1 MARRDG
7 RAACNIT
14 GESARRLLLVFCAL
28 LCAFEAA
35 SEPAVRA
42 ADYDAFWLWAGVKG
56 RPELAEA
63 KTIYLHSGE
72 IGPDRNGFVRM
83 KAQGGAEPGPHRA
96 TLWLVYRVRSL
107 DWPPEI
113 VALIRRRLEAWRAQP
128 GGVAGVQIDFDAATR
143 GLQNYAAF
151 LRALRSALPQGCALG
166 ATGLMDWAA
175 QAAPEDIDALAD
187 SVDELVFQTYR
198 GAQTVENIDAYLA
211 RLARLR
217 IPYRLGLAEGAQWSP
232 PDALTN
238 RPNFLGYVVFLRNR
252 GAQPPR

>member
-1 MARRDG
+1 MGAQPAILLVR
-7 RAACNIT
+7 
-14 GESARRLLLVFCAL
+14 SRRLLLALCAL
-28 LCAFEAA
+28 LCAFGAA
-35 SEPAVRA
+35 AGPTVRA

-113 VALIRRRLEAWRAQP
+113 IAHIIRRLDAWRAHP
-128 GGVAGVQIDFDAATR
+128 GRVAGVQIDFDASTR

-151 LRALRSALPQGCALG
+151 LRGLRNALPKDCALG
-166 ATGLMDWAA
+166 ATGLMDWAS
-175 QAAPEDIDALAD
+175 QAAPEDMDALWG

-198 GAQTVENIDAYLA
+198 GAETVENIDAYLA
-211 RLARLR
+211 RLGRLR
-217 IPYRLGLAEGAQWSP
+217 TPFRLGLAEGAQWSP
-232 PDALTN
+232 PAALAK

-252 GAQPPR
+252 GAPTAR